1 MCHIVIADFVS
12 WVVAYVLKGRRQVSI
27 KVRDITLEV
36 TGWITQRASNG
47 PDVLRYGI
55 VAVTCEGVA

>member
-1 MCHIVIADFVS
+1 MCHLVIADFVS
-12 WVVAYVLKGRRQVSI
+12 WAVAYVLKGRRQVSV

-36 TGWITQRASNG
+36 TGWIAHRASNG
-47 PDVLRYGI
+47 PDILRCGT